1 MMGTVK
7 KLSEEIA
14 RGLTELLPD
23 LNKPVKR
30 KLSLAVAA
38 MLEAQTPNTVELS
51 NLLPLD
57 TERQDMREQWL
68 RRLLASPALCCEE
81 VIAPFASDSLQQ
93 AMRNG
98 QTILLSMDQ
107 TDLGDRMAILMLT
120 VRVGG
125 RALPLIWTA
134 EEGSANIGFAKQ
146 KQLLEQVLEW
156 IPAGAKVMLLAD
168 RFYPSA
174 GLFRWLEGRDDWQY
188 RLRLKGNLL
197 ADPGFGD
204 ETTTGEL
211 LLPGMTE
218 RYLPNVRLFGKDPV
232 MANIGILHEAGHD
245 EPWIIAM
252 NCPPTRAAVLDYGS
266 RWAIEPTFSDFK
278 GRGFELEDSQLKH
291 AGRLERLVLVM
302 ALAMHWCV
310 RIGQDNATHH
320 PTPLEKKRKDKATR
334 NTGVSENLAVAWF
347 LGSLVAYVT

>member
-1 MMGTVK
+1 MSTVK
-7 KLSEEIA
+7 KLSEEVA
-14 RGLTELLPD
+14 QGLSELLPA
-23 LNKPVKR
+23 LNKPVVR

-68 RRLLASPALCCEE
+68 RRLLTSPALCCKE
-81 VIAPFASDSLQQ
+81 VIAPFAVDSLQQ

-120 VRVGG
+120 VRIGG

-146 KQLLEQVLEW
+146 KLLLEQVLAW
-156 IPAGAKVMLLAD
+156 IPRGAKVMLLAD

-174 GLFRWLEGRDDWQY
+174 DLFRWLVDHDWHY

-204 ETTTGEL
+204 KKTTGEL
-211 LLPGMTE
+211 LPPGTVE
-218 RYLPNVRLFGKDPV
+218 RYLSNVRLFGKDPI
-232 MANIGILHEAGHD
+232 MTNIGILHEAGHA
-245 EPWIIAM
+245 ESWIIAM
-252 NCPPTRAAVLDYGS
+252 DCPPTRAAVLDYGS

-278 GRGFELEDSQLKH
+278 SRGFELEDSQLIH
-291 AGRLERLVLVM
+291 AGRIERLILIM

-310 RIGQDNATHH
+310 RIGQNNATHH
-320 PTPLEKKRKDKATR
+320 PTPLEKKRKSKATR
-334 NTGVSENLAVAWF
+334 SIGASENLAAVWF
-347 LGSLVAYVT
+347 LGSPVDCDI

>member
-1 MMGTVK
+1 MGTVK

-23 LNKPVKR
+23 LNKPVVR

-68 RRLLASPALCCEE
+68 RRLLTSPALSCKE
-81 VIAPFASDSLQQ
+81 VIAPFARDSLQQ

-98 QTILLSMDQ
+98 QIILLSMDQ

-146 KQLLEQVLEW
+146 KQLLEQVLAW
-156 IPAGAKVMLLAD
+156 IPEGAKVMLLAD

-174 GLFRWLEGRDDWQY
+174 GLFRWLEGHGWQY

-197 ADPGFGD
+197 AAPGFGD

-218 RYLPNVRLFGKDPV
+218 RYLSNVRLFGKDPV
-232 MANIGILHEAGHD
+232 MTHIGILHEAGHD

-252 NCPPTRAAVLDYGS
+252 DCPPTRATVLDYGL
-266 RWAIEPTFSDFK
+266 RWAIEPTFADFK

-291 AGRLERLVLVM
+291 AGRLERLILVM

-310 RIGQDNATHH
+310 RIGQDNAIHY

-347 LGSLVAYVT
+347 PGSPVAYVT

>member
-1 MMGTVK
+1 MSTVK

-14 RGLTELLPD
+14 QGLSELLPD
-23 LNKPVKR
+23 LNKPVVR

-68 RRLLASPALCCEE
+68 RRLLTSPALCCEE
-81 VIAPFASDSLQQ
+81 VMTPFAEDSLQQ
-93 AMRNG
+93 AMSNG

-120 VRVGG
+120 IRIGG

-134 EEGSANIGFAKQ
+134 EEGSANIGFARQ
-146 KQLLEQVLEW
+146 KHLLEQVLAW
-156 IPAGAKVMLLAD
+156 IPKGAEVMLLAD

-174 GLFRWLEGRDDWQY
+174 DLFRWLDGHDWQY

-197 ADPGFGD
+197 ADPGLGD
-204 ETTTGEL
+204 KTTTGEL

-218 RYLPNVRLFGKDPV
+218 RYLPDVRLFGKDPV
-232 MANIGILHEAGHD
+232 MTSIGILHEAGHD
-245 EPWIIAM
+245 EAWIIAM
-252 NCPPTRAAVLDYGS
+252 DCPPTRAAVLDYGS

-278 GRGFELEDSQLKH
+278 SRGFELEDSQLIH
-291 AGRLERLVLVM
+291 AGRVEKLILIM

-310 RIGQDNATHH
+310 RIGQDDATHH
-320 PTPLEKKRKDKATR
+320 PTPLEKKRKNKVTR
-334 NTGVSENLAVAWF
+334 STGASRNLAAVWF
-347 LGSLVAYVT
+347 PGSPVGCDI

>member
-1 MMGTVK
+1 MMSTVK

-14 RGLTELLPD
+14 AGLIDLVPD
-23 LNKPVKR
+23 LNKPVVR

-68 RRLLASPALCCEE
+68 RRLLTSPALCCKK

-93 AMRNG
+93 ATKNG

-120 VRVGG
+120 VRIGG

-146 KQLLEQVLEW
+146 KQLLEQVLVW
-156 IPAGAKVMLLAD
+156 IPEGAKVMLLAD

-174 GLFRWLEGRDDWQY
+174 DLFRWIVGHDWQY

-197 ADPGFGD
+197 ADPGVGNKS
-204 ETTTGEL
+204 TTGEL
-211 LLPGMTE
+211 LLSGTTE
-218 RYLPNVRLFGKDPV
+218 RYLSNVRLFGKDPIKT
-232 MANIGILHEAGHD
+232 NIGILHEAGHG

-252 NCPPTRAAVLDYGS
+252 DCPPTRVAVLDYSS

-278 GRGFELEDSQLKH
+278 GRGFELEDSQLIH
-291 AGRLERLVLVM
+291 ADRLERLVLIM
-302 ALAMHWCV
+302 SLAMHWCV

-320 PTPLEKKRKDKATR
+320 PTPLEKKRKNKVTR
-334 NTGVSENLAVAWF
+334 SIGVSKNLAAVRF
-347 LGSLVAYVT
+347 LGSPVGCDI

>member
-1 MMGTVK
+1 MGTVK

-14 RGLTELLPD
+14 RGLIELLPD
-23 LNKPVKR
+23 LNKPVVR

-57 TERQDMREQWL
+57 TERQGMREQWL
-68 RRLLASPALCCEE
+68 RRLLTSPALCCEE

-98 QTILLSMDQ
+98 QTVLLNMDQ
-107 TDLGDRMAILMLT
+107 ADLGDRMAILMLA

-125 RALPLIWTA
+125 RALPLIWVA

-146 KQLLEQVLEW
+146 KQLLEQVLAW
-156 IPAGAKVMLLAD
+156 IPEGAKVMLLAD

-174 GLFRWLEGRDDWQY
+174 GLFRWLEAHGWQY

-197 ADPGFGD
+197 AGPGFGD

-211 LLPGMTE
+211 LPPGMAE
-218 RYLPNVRLFGKDPV
+218 RHLTDVRLFGLVPLRVKDPV
-232 MANIGILHEAGHD
+232 MTHIGILHEAGHD
-245 EPWIIAM
+245 EP
-252 NCPPTRAAVLDYGS
+252 
-266 RWAIEPTFSDFK
+266 
-278 GRGFELEDSQLKH
+278 
-291 AGRLERLVLVM
+291 
-302 ALAMHWCV
+302 
-310 RIGQDNATHH
+310 
-320 PTPLEKKRKDKATR
+320 
-334 NTGVSENLAVAWF
+334 
-347 LGSLVAYVT
+347 GSLP

>member
-1 MMGTVK
+1 MSTVK

-14 RGLTELLPD
+14 RGLTELLPN
-23 LNKPVKR
+23 LNKPVTR

-57 TERQDMREQWL
+57 IERQDMREQWL
-68 RRLLASPALCCEE
+68 RRLLTSPAFCYKE
-81 VIAPFASDSLQQ
+81 VIAPFARDSLQK
-93 AMRNG
+93 AMENG

-120 VRVGG
+120 VRIGG
-125 RALPLIWTA
+125 RALPLIWIA
-134 EEGSANIGFAKQ
+134 EEGAANIGFAKQ
-146 KQLLEQVLEW
+146 KQLLEIVLTW

-174 GLFRWLEGRDDWQY
+174 NLFHWLESHHWEY

-197 ADPGFGD
+197 VDTGLGD
-204 ETTTGEL
+204 ETTTSEL
-211 LLPGMTE
+211 LLPGTTE
-218 RYLPNVRLFGKDPV
+218 RYLSNVRLFGKDSV
-232 MANIGILHEAGHD
+232 MTHIGILQEAGHD

-252 NCPPTRAAVLDYGS
+252 NCLPTRAAVLDYGS

-278 GRGFELEDSQLKH
+278 GRGFQLEDSQLKH
-291 AGRLERLVLVM
+291 ADRLERLILVM

-310 RIGQDNATHH
+310 RIGMDHATHC
-320 PTPLEKKRKDKATR
+320 PTPLEKKRKNKVNRRIGA
-334 NTGVSENLAVAWF
+334 SKNLTAAWF
-347 LGSLVAYVT
+347 HGSLAAYVT